1 MENERIDKCISCYLT
16 DLSRSYIQKIIKE
29 GNVLVNDI
37 VVKTNYRS
45 KVEDRVVCC
54 IPDSVEP
61 DIPAQNI
68 SLNILY
74 EDEDLLIVNKPK
86 NMVVHPA
93 PGHYEGTL
101 VNAVD
106 RKSVV

>member
-1 MENERIDKCISCYLT
+1 MNKVVFEILPEMENERIDKCISCYLT

-61 DIPAQNI
+61 DIPAQKYFI
-68 SLNILY
+68 EYFI
-74 EDEDLLIVNKPK
+74 
-86 NMVVHPA
+86 
-93 PGHYEGTL
+93 
-101 VNAVD
+101 
-106 RKSVV
+106 